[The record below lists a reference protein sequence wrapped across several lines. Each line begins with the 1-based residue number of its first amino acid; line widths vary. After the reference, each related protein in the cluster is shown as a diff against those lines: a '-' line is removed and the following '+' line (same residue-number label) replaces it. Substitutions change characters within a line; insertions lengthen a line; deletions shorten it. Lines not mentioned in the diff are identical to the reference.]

1 VNKVFEQIAL
11 IPGLIAGAVVLEDG
25 KLAGWCANSASP
37 PDHLELVGVT
47 CRAILSATRAE
58 QREAHTG
65 VAEFGA
71 RTLVFRGGVAALFLA
86 YLDSPVDDAVLS
98 WLFDQ
103 INPLLAGEGIILG

>member
-25 KLAGWCANSASP
+25 KLAGWCANSAIP

-58 QREAHTG
+58 WRSSVRVRWSFAEALRRCSWPTSIRRWTTPSCPG
-65 VAEFGA
+65 
-71 RTLVFRGGVAALFLA
+71 FLTR
-86 YLDSPVDDAVLS
+86 
-98 WLFDQ
+98 
-103 INPLLAGEGIILG
+103 